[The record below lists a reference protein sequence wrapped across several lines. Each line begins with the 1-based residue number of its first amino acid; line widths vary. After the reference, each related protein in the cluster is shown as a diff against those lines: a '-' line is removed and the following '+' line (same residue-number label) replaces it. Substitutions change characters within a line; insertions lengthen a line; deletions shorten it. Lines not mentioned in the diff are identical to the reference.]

1 MISQAEELTH
11 RIDGKSHH
19 CVLIILAMHNS
30 LWPSILTRVFQCGL
44 RHGAA
49 PHVTVLLWHKNAPAI
64 KVNCPDCSAVISL
77 DVSDTGHLRYVCQIG
92 HAYSVEELSIAK
104 KALGSMSTDALRA
117 RLKESEHQREA
128 LRQLL
133 EQSTGLSLALVTYI
147 LATQCRIL

>member
-1 MISQAEELTH
+1 
-11 RIDGKSHH
+11 
-19 CVLIILAMHNS
+19 
-30 LWPSILTRVFQCGL
+30 
-44 RHGAA
+44 
-49 PHVTVLLWHKNAPAI
+49 
-64 KVNCPDCSAVISL
+64 VNCPDCSAVISL

>member
-1 MISQAEELTH
+1 VTINTDA
-11 RIDGKSHH
+11 
-19 CVLIILAMHNS
+19 S
-30 LWPSILTRVFQCGL
+30 LSMWPTSWSRTPCDSIAVAQ
-44 RHGAA
+44 
-49 PHVTVLLWHKNAPAI
+49 NAPAI